1 VEAEKSPVSIRVK
14 FQVDPHIEGSA
25 DVNLGTTAGEV
36 GTEGVDSGRSSFE
49 ARGKAGHVL
58 AEVRKKEV
66 GPGSFAT
73 EASVISM
80 GEAKGAD
87 GSRFIGTGGVE
98 LCFGGTGSTAHRL
111 KAALGKPDSLVLL
124 GVGATEAGHSL
135 SHGRWIKRQE

>member
-1 VEAEKSPVSIRVK
+1 MEAKKGPVSIRVK
-14 FQVDPHIEGSA
+14 FQVDPHMEGSA
-25 DVNLGTTAGEV
+25 DVNLGTTAGKM
-36 GTEGVDSGRSSFE
+36 GAKGVDRSLGSFE

-66 GPGSFAT
+66 GPGSFAM
-73 EASVISM
+73 EASVIGM

-98 LCFGGTGSTAHRL
+98 LCFGDTGNTAHRL